1 MTTFRKMNIMMVICR
16 DSAGNAQILFLR
28 RARSRTPCFA
38 ERVQLHPRDNSEQI
52 LQQANQIRICSSSS
66 GWATN
71 LYQFPW
77 KNPVGNP
84 FQFLT
89 ASNPEANFFHPP
101 SCGSKQVCIMR
112 STMKEH
118 LIPSCLMLLNFLL
131 FGSTHVH
138 FLNDGDDDEQI

>member
-28 RARSRTPCFA
+28 SARSRTPGFA

-71 LYQFPW
+71 LYQLPR

-89 ASNPEANFFHPP
+89 ASNPEANFFH
-101 SCGSKQVCIMR
+101 
-112 STMKEH
+112 STTPWKHASLHYEEH
-118 LIPSCLMLLNFLL
+118 YERAFDP
-131 FGSTHVH
+131 
-138 FLNDGDDDEQI
+138 

>member
-16 DSAGNAQILFLR
+16 DSAGNAQILFLW

-52 LQQANQIRICSSSS
+52 LQQANQIRICNSSS

-71 LYQFPW
+71 LYQLPR

-84 FQFLT
+84 F
-89 ASNPEANFFHPP
+89 NFSLQAILKQTSSIPP
-101 SCGSKQVCIMR
+101 PHGSMQVCIMR

-131 FGSTHVH
+131 FGSTHVTS
-138 FLNDGDDDEQI
+138 